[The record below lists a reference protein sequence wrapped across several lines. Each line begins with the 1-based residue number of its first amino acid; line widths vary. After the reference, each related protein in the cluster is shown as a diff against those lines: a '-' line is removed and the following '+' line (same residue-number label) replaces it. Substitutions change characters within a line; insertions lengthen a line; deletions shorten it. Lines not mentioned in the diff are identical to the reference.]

1 MWKYV
6 FRLIWKQS
14 KLANRKRF
22 VPQFLVCE
30 ETLKCNGTTKNSVD
44 WGRKKQARSA
54 PPGMSLLAGDMIFGK
69 AAKYV
74 TLY

>member
-30 ETLKCNGTTKNSVD
+30 ETLKCNGATENSVA
-44 WGRKKQARSA
+44 WGRKKKARSA
-54 PPGMSLLAGDMIFGK
+54 PPGMSLLAGYMIFGK
-69 AAKYV
+69 AVKYV